1 MSAQR
6 QYELVY
12 IVPAETTEQA
22 LAELHTL
29 VEGIVGRFSG
39 TIEKT
44 EAWGRR
50 KLAYEIGPHKEGHYV
65 LELINGPGEMVRELD
80 RRLKVN
86 ELVFRHLIVRVDE
99 EMAIYERRK
108 AERAAGVA
116 ARRLAR
122 GLSAEPAVEAPVEAG
137 AVAVEA
143 DAAGPAEGEE

>member
-50 KLAYEIGPHKEGHYV
+50 KLAYQIGPHKEGHYV

-99 EMAIYERRK
+99 EMAIYERKK
-108 AERAAGVA
+108 AGRAADAA

-122 GLSAEPAVEAPVEAG
+122 GLSAEPAAPVEADT
-137 AVAVEA
+137 VAFEA
-143 DAAGPAEGEE
+143 AEAGPIEGEE